1 VSGSNPKRLGSTDA
15 GAVLALAAM
24 TVEPVLEMRGVSKRY
39 PGVLAVD
46 RVSLTVLPGEVHVVV
61 GENGA
66 GKSTLMK
73 LLSQVERPDEGAVL
87 VEGKSVTFR
96 GPRFAQLVL
105 GVSMAHQEL
114 ALAPHLSVAEN
125 LCLGDE
131 STRCGVLSRRADRRR
146 ASQLLARVN
155 LTVDPGRL
163 VGTLPIADRQRVE
176 IAKALSGTS
185 SGGDPRVVIM
195 DEPTAMLTEAEIGD
209 LFTVIAELKARGIA
223 IVYISHRLEEVA
235 QVADR
240 VTVLRDGRVVQT
252 LPAAAASPQ
261 RLVQLMVGREIDNL
275 YPKPKVQIGEVLLR
289 AEGIC
294 RRGKNVDLVDCTL
307 EVRAG
312 EIVGFAGLVGAG
324 RTELARAICGA
335 DIPDAGRVVLRGHEV
350 HLRSPRQGIQ
360 AGLAYL
366 TEDRQAEGLAMAL
379 PVDQN
384 ITLANVPL
392 RGGISCGVIDLR
404 AERKIALSRRDQL
417 GIKTPSI
424 RSRVRMLSGGNQQ
437 KVVVAKWLETRSQ
450 VLFFDEPA
458 RGIDVAAKSEIFDL
472 IGQLAGEG
480 RGIVLISSYLPE
492 LMNMCDRIGVLRA
505 GRIAGELARTQ
516 FSEERIMQLATGTG
530 SGSQR

>member
-1 VSGSNPKRLGSTDA
+1 MPAT
-15 GAVLALAAM
+15 
-24 TVEPVLEMRGVSKRY
+24 VLEMRGVSKRY

-46 RVSLTVLPGEVHVVV
+46 RVSITVRPGEVHVVV

-73 LLSQVERPDEGAVL
+73 LLSQAERPDEGAIL
-87 VEGKSVTFR
+87 VDGKPVAFR

-105 GVSMAHQEL
+105 GVSMVHQEL
-114 ALAPHLSVAEN
+114 ALAPHLSVADN

-131 STRCGVLSRRADRRR
+131 SSRCGVLSRRADRRR
-146 ASQLLARVN
+146 AGELLARVK
-155 LTVDPGRL
+155 LTVDPARL

-176 IAKALSGTS
+176 IAKALSGN
-185 SGGDPRVVIM
+185 PRVVIM

-209 LFTVIAELKARGIA
+209 LFTVIAELTARGIA

-240 VTVLRDGRVVQT
+240 VTVLRDGRVIQT
-252 LPAAAASPQ
+252 LPAAAASPR

-275 YPKPKVQIGEVLLR
+275 YPKPTVQLGDVVLQ

-294 RRGKNVDLVDCTL
+294 RRGKTVDLVDCTVQ
-307 EVRAG
+307 VRAG

-335 DIPDAGRVVLRGHEV
+335 DLADGGRVVLRGREV
-350 HLRSPRQGIQ
+350 QLRSPRQAIR

-384 ITLANVPL
+384 ITLAHVPL
-392 RGGISCGVIDLR
+392 RCGVIDLR
-404 AERKIALSRRDQL
+404 AERKIAVLRRDQL

-424 RSRVRMLSGGNQQ
+424 RSRVRLLSGGNQQ
-437 KVVVAKWLETRSQ
+437 KVVVAKWLETRSR

-458 RGIDVAAKSEIFDL
+458 RGIDVAAKAEIFDL
-472 IGQLAGEG
+472 IGRLAAEG

-492 LMNMCDRIGVLRA
+492 LMNMCDRIVVLRA

-516 FSEERIMQLATGTG
+516 FSEERIMRLATGTG
-530 SGSQR
+530 RGSQQR